1 MLQRVLA
8 GFVRLEGVE
17 QAMLIDD
24 TGQLLASVGEEGI
37 LPPFQEA
44 IEMIHAARE
53 TGHALGLGQV
63 YDCLLYTSPSP
74 RDVEESRMPSSA

>member
-24 TGQLLASVGEEGI
+24 SGQLLASVGEEGI
-37 LPPFQEA
+37 LPP
-44 IEMIHAARE
+44 
-53 TGHALGLGQV
+53 
-63 YDCLLYTSPSP
+63 CLLYTSPSP
-74 RDVEESRMPSSA
+74 RDRH

>member
-24 TGQLLASVGEEGI
+24 TGQLLASVGQEGI
-37 LPPFQEA
+37 LPPFQDA
-44 IEMIHAARE
+44 IEMIHVA
-53 TGHALGLGQV
+53 
-63 YDCLLYTSPSP
+63 
-74 RDVEESRMPSSA
+74 